1 MFSQTVAVQTHLP
14 LAGVRVIDLS
24 SFLSGPMATHTL
36 GELGADVIKV
46 EPPGGDPTRA
56 GTGLTPDAAPS
67 PFWTALH
74 RDRRSVVP
82 DLKQPAGVQAL
93 RDLVVAADVL
103 VENFRPGVTARLGIG
118 PEELLTANPR
128 LIYCTITGYGSD
140 GPGAARAA
148 TDGPIQA
155 STGVLEL
162 SGAPVPFT
170 VADLTGAATA
180 AQAVLAALFARERS
194 GRGCYI
200 DLSLAECL
208 MQWLGVTDRTG
219 TLSPPI
225 TLVMDCSD
233 GGTVLVQT
241 PMHFRARLLALL
253 AETPGGAAFVGDGR
267 WTTLEGARL
276 HLADYMAGVRRAFAT
291 KTMAEWLAL
300 LDDAGIPA
308 APVRTLA
315 DALDDPQARH
325 RGSAGWVELPG
336 GERVR
341 VVRGPFVVD
350 GRRRESTSAPPTL
363 GEGTEEILRTVAG
376 YDDVQ
381 LAAARDAGAW

>member
-1 MFSQTVAVQTHLP
+1 MIRQTVAVQSHLP

-36 GELGADVIKV
+36 GELGAEVIKV

-56 GTGLTPDAAPS
+56 GTGLTADAVPS
-67 PFWTALH
+67 PFWMALH
-74 RDRRSVVP
+74 RDRRSVVL
-82 DLKQPAGVQAL
+82 DLKTPAGVRAL
-93 RDLVVAADVL
+93 RDIVVAADVL
-103 VENFRPGVTARLGIG
+103 VENFRPGVTARLGVG
-118 PEELLTANPR
+118 PADLLAANPR
-128 LIYCTITGYGSD
+128 LIYCSISGYGSD

-155 STGVLEL
+155 STGALEL

-180 AQAVLAALFARERS
+180 AQAVLAALYARERN
-194 GRGCYI
+194 GRGCHI

-208 MQWLGVTDRTG
+208 MQWLAVTDRTG

-225 TLVMDCSD
+225 TLVMECAD

-253 AETPGGAAFVGDGR
+253 AETPGGAAFVGDDR
-267 WTTLEGARL
+267 WATLDGARL
-276 HLADYMAGVRRAFAT
+276 HLEDYMAGVRRAFAT
-291 KTMAEWLAL
+291 KTMGEWLAL
-300 LDDAGIPA
+300 LDGAGIPA

-315 DALDDPQARH
+315 EAFDDPQSRH
-325 RGSAGWVELPG
+325 RGATGWVELAG
-336 GERVR
+336 GDRIAVM
-341 VVRGPFVVD
+341 RGPFVVD
-350 GRRRESTSAPPTL
+350 GRRRESTSGPPVL
-363 GEGTEEILRTVAG
+363 GEGTEDVLRTVAG

-381 LAAARDAGAW
+381 LAAAHDAGAW

>member
-1 MFSQTVAVQTHLP
+1 MFSQTVAVQPHLP

-56 GTGLTPDAAPS
+56 GTGLTPDATPS

-74 RDRRSVVP
+74 RDRRSVVL
-82 DLKQPAGVQAL
+82 DLKQPAGVSAL
-93 RDLVVAADVL
+93 RDLVLAADVL
-103 VENFRPGVTARLGIG
+103 VENFRPGVTARLGVG
-118 PEELLTANPR
+118 PAELLTVNPR
-128 LIYCTITGYGSD
+128 LIYCTITGYGSE

-155 STGVLEL
+155 STGALEL

-180 AQAVLAALFARERS
+180 AQAVLAALFARERT
-194 GRGCYI
+194 GRGCHI

-208 MQWLGVTDRTG
+208 MQWLAVTDRTG

-225 TLVMDCSD
+225 TLVMECSD

-253 AETPGGAAFVGDGR
+253 AETPGGAAFVGDDR
-267 WTTLEGARL
+267 WTTLDGARL
-276 HLADYMAGVRRAFAT
+276 HLDDYMAGVRRAFAT
-291 KTMAEWLAL
+291 KTLPEWLAL
-300 LDDAGIPA
+300 LDGAGIPA
-308 APVRTLA
+308 SPVRTLA
-315 DALDDPQARH
+315 EAVDDPQARY
-325 RGSAGWVELPG
+325 RGSAGWLDLPG
-336 GERVR
+336 GGRAS
-341 VVRGPFVVD
+341 VVRSPFVID
-350 GRRRESTSAPPTL
+350 GHRRESTSAPPAL
-363 GEGTEEILRTVAG
+363 GEGTEDVLRTMAR
-376 YDDVQ
+376 YDDAR
-381 LAAARDAGAW
+381 LAAGRETGAW

>member
-56 GTGLTPDAAPS
+56 GTGLTPDATPS

-74 RDRRSVVP
+74 RDRRSVVL

-118 PEELLTANPR
+118 PVELLTANPR

-155 STGVLEL
+155 STGALEL

-180 AQAVLAALFARERS
+180 AQAVLAALFARERT
-194 GRGCYI
+194 GRGCHV

-253 AETPGGAAFVGDGR
+253 AETPGGAAFVGDDR
-267 WTTLEGARL
+267 WATLEGARL
-276 HLADYMAGVRRAFAT
+276 HLDDYMAGVRRAFAT

-336 GERVR
+336 GESVR

-350 GRRRESTSAPPTL
+350 GRRRETTCAPPTL